1 MNDLDEKAQKK
12 RDKKFAALDESWRA
26 AMMSS
31 QDVSVDAA
39 IKQSACNLVGLELA
53 KALDEDLLALREQLQ
68 VATAVYTDGKKEN
81 LTKIEFL
88 IEVLRSRGRDVPS
101 AQSFVKSARENE

>member
-12 RDKKFAALDESWRA
+12 RDRKFSKLDETWRNN
-26 AMMSS
+26 MMSAKDP
-31 QDVSVDAA
+31 DVDVA
-39 IKQSACNLVGLELA
+39 IKQSAMNLVGLELA

-68 VATAVYTDGKKEN
+68 VATAVYTDGRKES

-101 AQSFVKSARENE
+101 AQDFVKSAREAE